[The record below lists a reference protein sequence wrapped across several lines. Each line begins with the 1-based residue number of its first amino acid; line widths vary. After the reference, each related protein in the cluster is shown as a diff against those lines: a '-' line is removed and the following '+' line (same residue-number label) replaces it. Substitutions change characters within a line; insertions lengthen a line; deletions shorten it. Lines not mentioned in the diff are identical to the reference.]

1 MRYRGESGM
10 NCFEFERGLP
20 DYLDGEHT
28 PELQAHLHSC
38 ASCSALLADLNFIS
52 SEARLLQDSA
62 DPSPA
67 VWNALEIQL
76 QREGLIRD
84 AENRSKFR
92 EVVPARSSLADFF
105 RWRRA
110 AWLVPV
116 AAALVI
122 AGGLKFYRPLGA
134 GDTNPV
140 ARVNAPTPATSD
152 SNSVSNPASTPVSTE
167 DQQMLST
174 VAARFPTQQARYRQ
188 NLDQAN
194 SYIRDAEQSIR
205 NDPNDVYS
213 QELLINAYEQKQ
225 MLYDLAVNRS
235 GGQ

>member
-1 MRYRGESGM
+1 LRYRGKRVVM
-10 NCFEFERGLP
+10 NCFEFERVLP
-20 DYLDGEHT
+20 DYLEGEHT
-28 PELQAHLHSC
+28 AEQQAHLN
-38 ASCSALLADLNFIS
+38 SCSSCSDLLADLNFIS
-52 SEARLLQDSA
+52 SEARLLQDFV

-76 QREGLIRD
+76 RREGLIRD
-84 AENRSKFR
+84 AAVR
-92 EVVPARSSLADFF
+92 EVAPARSSLADLF
-105 RWRRA
+105 RRRRA

-116 AAALVI
+116 AAALMI
-122 AGGLKFYRPLGA
+122 AGGLKLYRPARA

-140 ARVNAPTPATSD
+140 ARVAPASASPD
-152 SNSVSNPASTPVSTE
+152 SNSVSNSVSNE
-167 DQQMLST
+167 DQEMLST
-174 VAARFPTQQARYRQ
+174 VAARFPSQQARYRQ

-213 QELLINAYEQKQ
+213 QELLISAYEQKQ
-225 MLYDLAVNRS
+225 MLYDLAVNRN